1 MPRQKTNKSA
11 AKRFKKIG
19 GSTGVKRKQ
28 TNRRH
33 LLTVKNR
40 KRKRNLRGTTNVDKT
55 NMDSVKLLLP
65 GL

>member
-11 AKRFKKIG
+11 AKRFKRVAG
-19 GSTGVKRKQ
+19 GAGVKRKQ

-40 KRKRNLRGTTNVDKT
+40 KRKRNLRGTTSVDAS